1 MTLAAFTAA
10 WFLHLIAAASPG
22 PAVLMAAR
30 TGVSEGFRTGA
41 WLAVGI
47 GIGAVFW
54 AVILGIT
61 LLNAALAVVVFG
73 RSRCTP
79 SIGSVRR

>member
-1 MTLAAFTAA
+1 MTLTAFAAA

-30 TGVSEGFRTGA
+30 TGVTEGFRTGA

-54 AVILGIT
+54 AL
-61 LLNAALAVVVFG
+61 AALFGLAV
-73 RSRCTP
+73 
-79 SIGSVRR
+79 